1 MLHILWLIIKLIL
14 IILGI
19 VLAVLLAAAAVLLF
33 CPLRYQGQMKK
44 EPELLW
50 AQGKL
55 SWLFGAVC
63 LTASYQGE
71 PGAEYSVKIFG
82 VKLSTYRRWA
92 KKLRRKKKKRPAAG
106 KTESAGKEL
115 SDFEREERIESAPAT
130 QTTHE
135 KEKQEKRKTRSRIFS
150 WFGRILRIPG
160 GMVRAFRDLRCTF
173 KKICDKIRQTKKFFE
188 NEKVRAVVRLIFQ
201 QSKKVLRHVR
211 PRTARGELCF
221 GTGDPASTG
230 QILGVLGVA
239 YPLYGN
245 TLAVT
250 PDFEKR
256 RLEGQLF
263 IKGRIFGYFLL
274 WMGLEL
280 YRNPDVKIMIQKIR
294 KAK

>member
-55 SWLFGAVC
+55 SWLFGGSLSERV
-63 LTASYQGE
+63 LSGE
-71 PGAEYSVKIFG
+71 NGCGIFG
-82 VKLSTYRRWA
+82 ENFRREA
-92 KKLRRKKKKRPAAG
+92 FHLPPLGEKTAEKEKEASGCRE
-106 KTESAGKEL
+106 TESAGKEL
-115 SDFEREERIESAPAT
+115 SDFEREERIESGRRRRL
-130 QTTHE
+130 HE
-135 KEKQEKRKTRSRIFS
+135 KEKQEKRKREKQDFLLV
-150 WFGRILRIPG
+150 WRILRIPG

-250 PDFEKR
+250 PDLKNAGWKDSFS
-256 RLEGQLF
+256 
-263 IKGRIFGYFLL
+263 
-274 WMGLEL
+274 
-280 YRNPDVKIMIQKIR
+280 
-294 KAK
+294 